1 LKRADLNEGCV
12 SRATDITG
20 EAPEQGATSLEGP
33 TMPDGQKYEERL
45 KSSGRDGDNS
55 SPS

>member
-1 LKRADLNEGCV
+1 MKRADLNEGCV
-12 SRATDITG
+12 SRATGITS
-20 EAPEQGATSLEGP
+20 EALEQGATSLEGP
-33 TMPDGQKYEERL
+33 TMPGGQKYEERL